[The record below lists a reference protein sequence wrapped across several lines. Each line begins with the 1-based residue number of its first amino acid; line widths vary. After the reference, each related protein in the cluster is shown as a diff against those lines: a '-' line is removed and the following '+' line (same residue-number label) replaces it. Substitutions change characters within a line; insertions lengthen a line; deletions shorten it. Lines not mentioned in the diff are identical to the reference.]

1 VNARPYSVL
10 IRTFNSEKTLPAT
23 LESLR
28 RQSCPPAE
36 YVLVDSGSTDGT
48 LGLAPKGAV
57 VRRYEGVIFNYSQ
70 ALNQGI
76 ASVSTEYVLIL
87 SSHTSIQN
95 DRAVEY
101 ALDLLADGRIGAA
114 YFCNEN
120 RGALRHVLIDRRSFD
135 GFNGLWNTSGMVKTP
150 LVRRRG
156 FRPEVFTAEDQ
167 EWSKWLVEQEGKA
180 IARIYAGG
188 AVSANARARSVRKRA
203 NEYASIAY
211 FVRPDL
217 LRWRSIAR
225 IGLGAVRRHYDA
237 MLSEPRVCLA
247 VFVRLVLCRL
257 VQPRFK
263 SRYY

>member
-1 VNARPYSVL
+1 MNARPYSVL
-10 IRTFNSEKTLPAT
+10 IRTFNSERTLGAT
-23 LESLR
+23 IESLQHQTR
-28 RQSCPPAE
+28 PPTE
-36 YVLVDSGSTDGT
+36 YVIVDSGSTDGT
-48 LGLAPKGAV
+48 LRLVPEGAV
-57 VRRYEGVIFNYSQ
+57 VRRYEGGAFNYSQ

-76 ASVSTEYVLIL
+76 QSVSTDYVLIL
-87 SSHTSIQN
+87 SSHTSLRN
-95 DRAVEY
+95 ERAVEY
-101 ALDLLADGRIGAA
+101 ALDLLSVDGVGAA

-135 GFNGLWNTSGMVKTP
+135 GFNGLWNTSGMVKTS

-167 EWSKWLVEQEGKA
+167 EWSKWLVEEEGRA

-211 FVRPDL
+211 FVRRDL
-217 LRWRSIAR
+217 MRWRSIAR

-237 MLSEPRVCLA
+237 MLDDPRVCLA
-247 VFVRLVLCRL
+247 VFVRLVAFRL
-257 VQPRFK
+257 AEPRIK